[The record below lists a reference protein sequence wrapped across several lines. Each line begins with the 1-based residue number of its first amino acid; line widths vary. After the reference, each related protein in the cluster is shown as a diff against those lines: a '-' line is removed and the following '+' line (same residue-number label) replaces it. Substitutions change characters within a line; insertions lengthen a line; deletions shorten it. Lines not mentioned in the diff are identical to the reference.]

1 MLSALRALD
10 AETLEKVEHYKQMLA
25 ERQVKELI
33 GETMVLLDGSN
44 KCAETNL
51 GDMIA
56 DSLIRFV
63 SIRPWF
69 VNTDDEHVRF
79 GYVFLEL

>member
-1 MLSALRALD
+1 MLSALHALD
-10 AETLEKVEHYKQMLA
+10 ANTLEKVKHYKQMLA

-56 DSLIRFV
+56 DSLIRVV
-63 SIRPWF
+63 SICRRF
-69 VNTDDEHVRF
+69 INTDDEHARF
-79 GYVFLEL
+79 G

>member
-1 MLSALRALD
+1 MLSTLYALD
-10 AETLEKVEHYKQMLA
+10 ANTLEKVKHYKQILA

-33 GETMVLLDGSN
+33 GETMVHLDGSN

-56 DSLIRFV
+56 DSFIRFV
-63 SIRPWF
+63 SIRKWF
-69 VNTDDEHVRF
+69 INTDDEHVRF
-79 GYVFLEL
+79 G

>member
-1 MLSALRALD
+1 MLWALYALD
-10 AETLEKVEHYKQMLA
+10 ANTLEKVEHYKQMLA

-44 KCAETNL
+44 KCGETNL

-56 DSLIRFV
+56 DSYIRFV
-63 SIRPWF
+63 SIHRWF
-69 VNTDDEHVRF
+69 VNTNDKYVRF
-79 GYVFLEL
+79 G